1 MTRITLLLVVLL
13 VCLMSSSPRVGAAD
27 PPAFQSRPD
36 KQISERDAI
45 QIAEDQ
51 ARRLKIDLEHYEPPS
66 ATYISDGYKG
76 KWHVFFIAK
85 SHNFDACFF
94 VDIYRLTERPHFSWC
109 S

>member
-1 MTRITLLLVVLL
+1 MRSHVLLLVLL
-13 VCLMSSSPRVGAAD
+13 AWLVSSPEVGAAD
-27 PPAFQSRPD
+27 PPASLTRPD
-36 KQISERDAI
+36 EKISESTAI

-51 ARRLKIDLEHYEPPS
+51 ARRLKIDLDHYEPPS
-66 ATYISDGYKG
+66 ATYISDGEKG

-94 VDIYRLTERPHFSWC
+94 VDIYRLTERPHVSWC

>member
-1 MTRITLLLVVLL
+1 MTRITLLLVVPL
-13 VCLMSSSPRVGAAD
+13 VWLMSSSPRVGAAD
-27 PPAFQSRPD
+27 PPASQSRPD
-36 KQISERDAI
+36 AQISERVAI

-51 ARRLKIDLEHYEPPS
+51 ARRLKIDLDHYDPPS

-94 VDIYRLTERPHFSWC
+94 VDIYRLTERPHVSWC